1 MELQRGRLLTDEEV
15 LVLVV
20 VRHEFLLLHTKL
32 LKYTNYSGHEDTC
45 AHTPKLPIQL
55 SQHPPPPGTSAWMS
69 FHPALGAEGAAQYL
83 AHTQRP
89 AQEALPLHRAQAA

>member
-32 LKYTNYSGHEDTC
+32 LKYTNYSSREDTC
-45 AHTPKLPIQL
+45 AHTPKLPEDVL
-55 SQHPPPPGTSAWMS
+55 SNQTSI
-69 FHPALGAEGAAQYL
+69 HYPLELRLG
-83 AHTQRP
+83 
-89 AQEALPLHRAQAA
+89 

>member
-1 MELQRGRLLTDEEV
+1 MELHRGRLLTDEEV

-45 AHTPKLPIQL
+45 AHTPKLPGNVL
-55 SQHPPPPGTSAWMS
+55 SNQASNHHPLGPQPG
-69 FHPALGAEGAAQYL
+69 
-83 AHTQRP
+83 
-89 AQEALPLHRAQAA
+89 